1 VSGRPALPRYRGA
14 LIGAGGV
21 ARLAHLPAFAATAE
35 RLELVAVVD
44 TDPGARVPADLPL
57 FSSPDQLL
65 KAGPLD
71 FLDVCT
77 PTSTHLEL
85 VTWGLERGLHI
96 LCEKP
101 VALTVAEAQRI
112 AAAARRAGRVVMP
125 CHQYRYNPA
134 WRQLRAWLEEG
145 AIGRWHLAQ
154 FEVWRPHADHGTQ
167 VTGATPW
174 RGLRSHSR
182 GGVLLDHGTH
192 LLYLVLDVAGPPLA
206 VHAWTGRLRHRDYD
220 VEDTAQLLLE
230 YEGRV
235 VTLFLTWAGTRRENR
250 IRFVGERGTAEWVGG
265 LLRLDTD
272 ARHEELDF
280 TAALDKSVYKDWFAA
295 LFTRFAGA
303 MDTLDGAGPLDE
315 ITQVA
320 SILEQAYSGTPAGR

>member
-1 VSGRPALPRYRGA
+1 MSGVRALPRYRGA

-21 ARLAHLPAFAATAE
+21 ARLAHLPAFAVTAD
-35 RLELVAVVD
+35 RLELAAVVD
-44 TDPGARVPADLPL
+44 AEPGVRVPAGLPL
-57 FSSPDQLL
+57 FTSPDQLAR
-65 KAGPLD
+65 AGRLD
-71 FLDVCT
+71 FIDVCT
-77 PTSTHLEL
+77 PTSTHLEM
-85 VTWGLERGLHI
+85 VIWGLERGYHV

-101 VALTVAEAQRI
+101 VALTVAEARHI

-134 WRQLRAWLEEG
+134 WRQLRAWLDEG
-145 AIGRWHLAQ
+145 AIGHWHLAQ
-154 FEVWRPHADHGTQ
+154 FEVWRPHADHGAQ

-192 LLYLVLDVAGPPLA
+192 LLYLVLDVAGAPLA

-230 YEGRV
+230 YADRA

-265 LLRLDTD
+265 LLRLETPE
-272 ARHEELDF
+272 RHEELDF
-280 TAALDKSVYKDWFAA
+280 TAALDKSAYKDWFAA

-303 MDTLDGAGPLDE
+303 MDAQDGIESLEE
-315 ITQVA
+315 IGRVA
-320 SILEQAYSGTPAGR
+320 SILEQAYSGAPAAP